1 MKVLIALDATPSC
14 GQIVTNVAARLWP
27 AGTVFLLLHVLDPF
41 PFTKAPL
48 LLQRAKEAA
57 EKELTEAGRRLC
69 GGGWGVEARVI
80 FGHAR
85 REIARAASSWKADL
99 VVVGS
104 NEAGTLVRVL
114 LGSTARAVLH
124 QVRCSVEVVRP
135 SEEEQQAMQDRGMKV
150 LVATDGSEYSLIALK
165 SVASRPWPEGTQFK
179 VLSIPEPFLP
189 PGSRSFPEFG
199 LEEIQSLNTAALKD
213 AKRHADA
220 GAELL
225 HKAGLQASTETPLPY
240 DSEAREIVKE
250 AERWQARMVVVGSH
264 GRRGFDR
271 LMLGSVSENV
281 ALHAPC
287 SVEVIRG
294 LLSEKAKSKRIRR
307 KE

>member
-1 MKVLIALDATPSC
+1 MKVLIALDATASC
-14 GQIVTNVAARLWP
+14 GQIVTNVAARPWP

-69 GGGWGVEARVI
+69 GGGWAVEARVI

-104 NEAGTLVRVL
+104 NEAGALVRVL
-114 LGSTARAVLH
+114 LGSTARAVLR
-124 QVRCSVEVVRP
+124 QARCSVEVVRP
-135 SEEEQQAMQDRGMKV
+135 CEEEQQAMQDRGMKV

-189 PGSRSFPEFG
+189 PGSFPEFG
-199 LEEIQSLNTAALKD
+199 LEEIQNLNTAALKD

-220 GAELL
+220 GAKLL

-281 ALHAPC
+281 ALHALC

-294 LLSEKAKSKRIRR
+294 LLPEKATPKRIRR